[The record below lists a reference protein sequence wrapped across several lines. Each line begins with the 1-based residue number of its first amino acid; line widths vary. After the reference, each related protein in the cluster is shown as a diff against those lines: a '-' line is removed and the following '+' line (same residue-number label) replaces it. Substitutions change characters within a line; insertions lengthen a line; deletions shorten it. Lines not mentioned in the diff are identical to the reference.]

1 MIGLIAG
8 SGSLPGIFKKEAER
22 RGEKVFSVGIKGIT
36 SIHTEERLAFG
47 RVGEL
52 ISLFKE
58 RGIKKIVMLGKFEHR
73 LIYNDFVNIDEDVRS
88 VIAGSSTRKPADIIR
103 SFMLYMEKRGFIFI
117 NPKPFLSSILSDKG
131 PMNGIAPRESAMAD
145 AVLGFPIAKAMA
157 NFDVGQTI
165 VLKDKA
171 VVAVE
176 AMEGTQKTIERA
188 GRIAGKGCRV
198 LKVGRDNQDFR
209 VDVPTVGVDT
219 IKVMIDAGADVL
231 FLEAG
236 SVYMVDKEKM
246 LDLAERHRISVYGID
261 PDVIK

>member
-8 SGSLPGIFKKEAER
+8 SGSLPGIFKKEAEK
-22 RGEKVFSVGIKGIT
+22 RGEKVFAVGIEGIT
-36 SIHTEERLAFG
+36 NIHTEERLAFG
-47 RVGEL
+47 KVGEL
-52 ISLFKE
+52 IGLFKE
-58 RGIKKIVMLGKFEHR
+58 RGIKRVVMLGKFEHR
-73 LIYNDFVNIDEDVRS
+73 LVYKNFTDEDAKS
-88 VIAGSSTRKPADIIR
+88 VIAGSSTRKPADLIK
-103 SFMLYMEKRGFIFI
+103 SFMLYMEKKGFSFI
-117 NPKPFLSSILSDKG
+117 NPKPFLSSILSEKG
-131 PMNGIAPRESAMAD
+131 PMNGVAPGKSAMDD
-145 AVLGFPIAKAMA
+145 AVFGFPIAKAMA

-188 GRIAGKGCRV
+188 GRIAGKGCKV

-219 IKVMIDAGADVL
+219 IKVMINVGADVL

-236 SVYMVDKEKM
+236 NVYMVDKEKM
-246 LDLAERHRISVYGID
+246 LDLAEKHGISVYGID
-261 PDVIK
+261 SDVIK

>member
-22 RGEKVFSVGIKGIT
+22 RGEKVFAVGIEGIT
-36 SIHTEERLAFG
+36 NINTEEKLAFG
-47 RVGEL
+47 RLSEL

-58 RGIKKIVMLGKFEHR
+58 RGIRKIVMLGKFEHK
-73 LIYNDFVNIDEDVRS
+73 LIYSNLANVDDGARS
-88 VIAGSSTRKPADIIR
+88 IIAESSTRKPADIIR
-103 SFMLYMEKRGFIFI
+103 SFMAYMERLGFRFI
-117 NPKPFLSSILSDKG
+117 NPKPFLSSILSKKG
-131 PMNGIAPRESAMAD
+131 PMNGISPGEKAMAD
-145 AVLGFPIAKAMA
+145 AIFGFPIAKAMA

-176 AMEGTQKTIERA
+176 AMEGTQKTIER
-188 GRIAGKGCRV
+188 GGKIAGSGCRV

-209 VDVPTVGVDT
+209 IDVPTVGVDT
-219 IKVMIDAGADVL
+219 IKAMISVGADVL

-236 SVYMVDKEKM
+236 NVYMVEKEKM
-246 LDLAERHRISVYGID
+246 LDLAEKHGISVYGID
-261 PDVIK
+261 NDVIK

>member
-8 SGSLPGIFKKEAER
+8 SGSLPGIFKKEAEK
-22 RGEKVFSVGIKGIT
+22 RGEKVFAVGIEGIT
-36 SIHTEERLAFG
+36 NIQTEEKLAFG
-47 RVGEL
+47 KVGEL
-52 ISLFKE
+52 IGLFKE

-73 LIYNDFVNIDEDVRS
+73 LIYNNFNIDEEAKS
-88 VIAGSSTRKPADIIR
+88 VITGSYTRKPADLIK
-103 SFMLYMEKRGFIFI
+103 SFMLYMEKKGFSFI
-117 NPKPFLSSILSDKG
+117 NPKPFLSSILSKKG
-131 PMNGIAPRESAMAD
+131 PMNGVAPEKSAMDD
-145 AVLGFPIAKAMA
+145 AVVGFPIAKAMA

-219 IKVMIDAGADVL
+219 IKVMIDVGADVL

-236 SVYMVDKEKM
+236 NVYMVDKEKM
-246 LDLAERHRISVYGID
+246 LDLAEKHGISVYGID
-261 PDVIK
+261 YDVIK